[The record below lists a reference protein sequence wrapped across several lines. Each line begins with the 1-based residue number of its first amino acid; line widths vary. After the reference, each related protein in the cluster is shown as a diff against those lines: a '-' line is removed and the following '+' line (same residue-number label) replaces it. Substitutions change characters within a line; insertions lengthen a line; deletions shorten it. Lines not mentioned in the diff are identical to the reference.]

1 MNNDLLAVIDEIDDV
16 ANGIEKSLSVIFNHF
31 FEEFHEEIAACNRLA
46 PNIGDYLETF
56 ADMIEITA
64 DRIHDENK
72 KLKAISE
79 KMYSKYRANIMK
91 GA

>member
-16 ANGIEKSLSVIFNHF
+16 ADGIEKSLSVIFNHF
-31 FEEFHEEIAACNRLA
+31 FEEFREEIAACNRLA

-64 DRIHDENK
+64 DRIRDENK
-72 KLKAISE
+72 KLKSISE
-79 KMYSKYRANIMK
+79 KIRNTVQT
-91 GA
+91 

>member
-1 MNNDLLAVIDEIDDV
+1 MNNDLLAVINEIDDV
-16 ANGIEKSLSVIFNHF
+16 ADGIEKSLSVIFNHF
-31 FEEFHEEIAACNRLA
+31 FEEFHESIAACNRLA

-64 DRIHDENK
+64 DRIHSENE

-79 KMYSKYRANIMK
+79 KMYSEYRANTMK